1 MCKYRWFRFLCKLLG
16 CCLEEV
22 RQEEDNEKAA
32 QA

>member
-22 RQEEDNEKAA
+22 RKEEDYEKAT